1 MSEAFATV
9 EMKSRHKSENQERL
23 SLLNVRLE
31 DDAKGRAKNF
41 HLLIKRMKQNVYFDK
56 FC

>member
-31 DDAKGRAKNF
+31 DDAKGRAKKF